1 MPDTDD
7 ELLNSSDDNDDL
19 HETYCLG
26 QSMPT
31 QSQTQGSHLSQDVPS
46 EAHRSL
52 RYRFFSSRCA
62 FSSCDKAIANATHAM
77 GSNMVVGGCLDF
89 MGLMKDEGTSIFLA
103 FWLVWRDC
111 VFLYMQA

>member
-52 RYRFFSSRCA
+52 RYQFFSSRCA
-62 FSSCDKAIANATHAM
+62 SSLVTGLLRMPHMAWNQTWL
-77 GSNMVVGGCLDF
+77 SVVVLT
-89 MGLMKDEGTSIFLA
+89 LWA
-103 FWLVWRDC
+103 
-111 VFLYMQA
+111 